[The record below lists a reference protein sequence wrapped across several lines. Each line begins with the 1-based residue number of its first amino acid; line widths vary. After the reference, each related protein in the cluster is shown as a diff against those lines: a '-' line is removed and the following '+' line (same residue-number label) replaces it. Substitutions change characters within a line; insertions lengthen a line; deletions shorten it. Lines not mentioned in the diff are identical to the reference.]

1 MFLTPSKIRLNNP
14 SINNNVRNNLNQNK
28 INNRTQKK
36 NQKNINYQLKRIL

>member
-1 MFLTPSKIRLNNP
+1 MFLNPSKIRLNNP